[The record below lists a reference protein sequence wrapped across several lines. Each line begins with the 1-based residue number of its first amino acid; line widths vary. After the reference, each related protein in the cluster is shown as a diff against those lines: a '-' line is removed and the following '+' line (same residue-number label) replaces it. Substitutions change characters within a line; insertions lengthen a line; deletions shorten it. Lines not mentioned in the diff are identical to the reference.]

1 MKTIFNTFKP
11 TYLSFTSNQTN
22 PIKRK
27 NLEKM
32 EWLETSGD
40 GSYASA
46 TVDGNNSRVYHGL
59 LASSK
64 NAPVERNIILQRID
78 DEVSVGSKNLK
89 ISNVSYGGMKDGH
102 KKDEMA
108 DIKDFSTLPV
118 PTWEYNFFVLK
129 LVDNHIL

>member
-1 MKTIFNTFKP
+1 MKTLFNTFKP
-11 TYLSFTSNQTN
+11 VYYSFTAHQTN

-64 NAPVERNIILQRID
+64 NAPVERNIILQRVE
-78 DEVSVGSKNLK
+78 DEVSVGGKNLK
-89 ISNVSYGGMKDGH
+89 ISNVSYGGMKEGF
-102 KKDEMA
+102 KKEEMVE
-108 DIKDFSTLPV
+108 IKDFTTLPV
-118 PTWEYNFFVLK
+118 PTWEYDLGENKTLK
-129 LVDNHIL
+129 KQE